1 MLGGKRE
8 EENVGDI
15 IYPLRVSGRG
25 EDEMGRKGGILRYSI
40 NSNFHTLRV
49 HKAIEV
55 EISIER
61 S

>member
-1 MLGGKRE
+1 MEIGDRRRLG
-8 EENVGDI
+8 
-15 IYPLRVSGRG
+15 
-25 EDEMGRKGGILRYSI
+25 RYSI
-40 NSNFHTLRV
+40 NSNFHTLGV